1 MTSRIEA
8 LEHRIAALESEID
21 RLSRMQKTGPN
32 SDDLELVIGFVQCL
46 SWMLETHVRVQA
58 EYDQNVINDFAAVL
72 LYESERL
79 HPHVPHRDSIAMTL
93 RLMAHSLTD
102 SRAESGAFLR
112 GMPAPG
118 QSHH

>member
-32 SDDLELVIGFVQCL
+32 SDDLELVIGFVQGL

-58 EYDQNVINDFAAVL
+58 EYDQNVI
-72 LYESERL
+72 
-79 HPHVPHRDSIAMTL
+79 
-93 RLMAHSLTD
+93 
-102 SRAESGAFLR
+102 
-112 GMPAPG
+112 
-118 QSHH
+118 